1 MTDHTEATIRIDNAW
16 GSGEAVVVRVWYGRH
31 IAPQSGTRHRGWWFA
46 ADDCEASGP
55 FASRAEA
62 EAEARASHE

>member
-1 MTDHTEATIRIDNAW
+1 MADHTESAVTIANAW
-16 GSGEAVVVRVWYGRH
+16 GGTEPITVRVWYGRH

-62 EAEARASHE
+62 EQEARASHE